1 MTRRRLIIVAVIA
14 ALALAGWWSLRGVWD
29 STTGL
34 MAETE
39 PVVPTT
45 RLTRGSIALTVH
57 MQGDLRASR
66 QMALTAPSVGGT
78 LRVLSVLETGMAV
91 AKDDVIVEFDPADQQ
106 YALEQAESELLE
118 AEQEILKRRA
128 DVQAQQAADKVTM
141 LTAQFDVRRAEL
153 DALVDAD
160 LIAANDHKIRQMELQ
175 EAKYRLSKVEQ
186 DVAHRTTTSKAGLAV
201 LEERRT
207 KTRLAAER
215 ARQNM
220 DNLVVRAPIDGFV
233 SIREN
238 MDASGGII
246 FGGMSLPPYRVGDNV
261 YSGRPVG
268 DVFEIKTMEIRAR
281 VNEQERAN
289 VSPGQPARVEC
300 DALPGLVL
308 EAKVTAVA
316 GLGRPDMRSGPL
328 RQFEVTLDLPSPD
341 PRMRPGTSVRA
352 IVEGQKLDNVLL
364 LPRQAV
370 FERDGKPIVYVR
382 AGATGFEPR
391 EVKVLHRT
399 ESQVVLD
406 GLEEGTQIALIEP
419 AAAGKRATT
428 PAAPAGPPAPGAGR

>member
-1 MTRRRLIIVAVIA
+1 MTRRRAVIIA
-14 ALALAGWWSLRGVWD
+14 VLGAVALAGWWSLRGVWE

-34 MAETE
+34 MADVG

-45 RLTRGSIALTVH
+45 RIARGAIALKVH
-57 MQGDLRASR
+57 MSGELRPSR
-66 QMALTAPSVGGT
+66 QVALTAPSVGGT
-78 LRVLSVLETGMAV
+78 LRVLKVLETGAAV
-91 AKDDVIVEFDPADQQ
+91 TKDAVIMEFDPADQQ

-128 DVQAQQAADKVTM
+128 DVAAQQAADKVAM

-153 DALVDAD
+153 DAAVDAD
-160 LIAANDHKIRQMELQ
+160 LLAANDYKIRQAELQ
-175 EAKYRLSKVEQ
+175 EAKHRLTKVEA
-186 DVAHRTTTSKAGLAV
+186 DVAHRGATSKAGLAV

-207 KTRLAAER
+207 KARLSAER

-220 DNLVVRAPIDGFV
+220 DNLVVRAPMDGFI

-261 YSGRPVG
+261 YSGRPVA
-268 DVFEIKTMEIRAR
+268 DVFDIKTMEIRAR

-289 VSPGQPARVEC
+289 VSPGQSAQVEC
-300 DALPGLVL
+300 DALPGVVL
-308 EAKVTAVA
+308 EGKVVSVA
-316 GLGRPDMRSGPL
+316 GLGRPNMRAGPL
-328 RQFEVTLDLPSPD
+328 RQFEVTFELPNPD
-341 PRMRPGTSVRA
+341 PRMRPGTSVRVIA
-352 IVEGQKLDNVLL
+352 EGQTLDNVLL
-364 LPRQAV
+364 LPRQAL
-370 FERDGKPIVYVR
+370 FEREGKPIVYVR
-382 AGATGFEPR
+382 GAGTGFEAR

-406 GLEEGTQIALIEP
+406 GLAEGTEVALIQP
-419 AAAGKRATT
+419 DALKRTTSPTAAA
-428 PAAPAGPPAPGAGR
+428 PPTPGAGR

>member
-1 MTRRRLIIVAVIA
+1 MKRRLIGLAIVIVLVA
-14 ALALAGWWSLRGVWD
+14 AGWIGWGSLQQ

-34 MAETE
+34 MAEAG
-39 PVVPTT
+39 PIVPTT
-45 RLTRGSIALTVH
+45 RLTRGSVDLRVH
-57 MQGDLRASR
+57 MLGDLRASR
-66 QMALTAPSVGGT
+66 QMSLTAPSVGGT
-78 LRVLSVLETGMAV
+78 LRVLSVLETGTAV
-91 AKDDVIVEFDPADQQ
+91 VKDDVIMAFDPADQQ

-128 DVQAQQAADKVTM
+128 DVQAQQAADKVAL

-153 DALVDAD
+153 DAAVDAD
-160 LIAANDHKIRQMELQ
+160 LIGGNEYKIRQAELE

-186 DVAHRTTTSKAGLAV
+186 DVAHRATTSKAGLAV

-207 KTRLAAER
+207 KSRLSAER

-220 DNLVVRAPIDGFV
+220 DNLVVKAPIDGFV

-261 YSGRPVG
+261 FSGRPVA

-289 VSPGQPARVEC
+289 VSVGQVAKVEC
-300 DALPGLVL
+300 DALPGVVL
-308 EAKVTAVA
+308 EGKVLSVA
-316 GLGRPDMRSGPL
+316 GLGRANMRAGPL
-328 RQFEVTLDLPSPD
+328 RQFEVTLELPRPD
-341 PRMRPGTSVRA
+341 PRMRPGTSVRV
-352 IVEGQKLDNVLL
+352 IVEGQTLTDVLL

-370 FERDGKPIVYVR
+370 FERDGKPIVYIR
-382 AGATGFEPR
+382 GKEGRFEPKD
-391 EVKVLHRT
+391 VKVLHRT
-399 ESQVVLD
+399 ESQIVLD
-406 GLEEGTQIALIEP
+406 GLEEGTEVTLIQPDAARRSASPAP
-419 AAAGKRATT
+419 AAA
-428 PAAPAGPPAPGAGR
+428 PPAPGAGR